1 MKIDETEVV
10 QRDRENG
17 RLSAAT
23 PAVHAEHAGNVTADG
38 LGPATEPNPAAG
50 RVRRRIV
57 RGVIYGAVVVVVV
70 GGVYLATRGKG
81 AAPPMAA
88 GHVHGAT
95 SAGGDIGKP
104 IMLSPTDER
113 RIGVTYAT
121 ATVGPLAKEVRTV
134 GQITF
139 DETRVR
145 TISPKID
152 GWVDQLYVNAT
163 GQAVSVGQPL
173 LAIYSPMLVSAQEEL
188 LLAKRLQSDV
198 SAASEATRQNAADLA
213 ASARR
218 RLSYW
223 DIPASE
229 IAEIERTG
237 QVQKTLT
244 LRASAGGYVLE
255 KNVLAG
261 QKIMA
266 GEALFKVADLSTV
279 WAEGEVFEQDIANVR
294 LGQTVHS
301 DFDALPGEHRLGR
314 IAYIYP
320 TLDPQ
325 TRTVR
330 VRVVL
335 PNGDL
340 RLKPG
345 MYATIRIAGNERTN
359 VLSVPRSAVL
369 ATGERSIVF
378 VRDSTGMLTPR
389 EVAVGAANDDRVEIL
404 RGLAPGETVVSS
416 ATFLVDAESNLGT
429 ALGGMGNMPGMEVTK
444 PPTALPNSDAPQAV
458 TPRPVVT
465 PKPTT
470 PAPKTDPMAG
480 MPGMDHSAHAAPKKP

>member
-1 MKIDETEVV
+1 MMIDETEAMK
-10 QRDRENG
+10 RDRATARVSTASPTVHHENG
-17 RLSAAT
+17 TGAGPEAA
-23 PAVHAEHAGNVTADG
+23 V
-38 LGPATEPNPAAG
+38 EPNPAATGAG
-50 RVRRRIV
+50 RTIL
-57 RGVIYGAVVVVVV
+57 RGLVYGAVVVIAI
-70 GGVYLATRGKG
+70 GGVYLATRRKG
-81 AAPPMAA
+81 DAAPTAA
-88 GHVHGAT
+88 GHVHGAA
-95 SAGGDIGKP
+95 SVGGDIGKSV
-104 IMLSPTDER
+104 MLSPADER

-121 ATVGPLAKEVRTV
+121 ATRGPLAKEVRTV

-139 DETRVR
+139 DETRLR

-173 LAIYSPMLVSAQEEL
+173 LTIYSPMLVSAQEEL
-188 LLAKRLQSDV
+188 LLAKRLQNEV
-198 SAASEATRQNAADLA
+198 SAASEDTRQNAADLA

-218 RLSYW
+218 RLAYW

-237 QVQKTLT
+237 VVQKTLM

-255 KNVLAG
+255 KSVLAG

-266 GEALFKVADLSTV
+266 GEALYKVADLSTV

-294 LGQTVHS
+294 LGQTVHA
-301 DFDALPGEHRLGR
+301 DFDAMPGEHRLGR
-314 IAYIYP
+314 IAYVYP

-359 VLSVPRSAVL
+359 VLTVPRSAVL
-369 ATGERSIVF
+369 ATGERSIIF
-378 VRDSTGMLTPR
+378 VRDSTGTLTPR
-389 EVAVGAANDDRVEIL
+389 EVSVGASNDDRVEIL
-404 RGLAPGETVVSS
+404 RGLAAGETVVSS

-429 ALGGMGNMPGMEVTK
+429 ALGGMGNMPGMELTK
-444 PPTALPNSDAPQAV
+444 PPKALPN
-458 TPRPVVT
+458 
-465 PKPTT
+465 
-470 PAPKTDPMAG
+470 TD
-480 MPGMDHSAHAAPKKP
+480 APKKP